1 MIDVGT
7 NERDVDFPSHF
18 DDNAKTVQHDFFTS
32 ELSEIIC
39 AKNTTISTTQT
50 AYFIVWQLFS
60 ANSISAKIQSHE
72 QKRSTVVLTPEIPYS
87 LHHAAC
93 NTTDITLVVWKVYF
107 LQFEPFFRN
116 NQWEL

>member
-50 AYFIVWQLFS
+50 AYFIVW
-60 ANSISAKIQSHE
+60 
-72 QKRSTVVLTPEIPYS
+72 
-87 LHHAAC
+87 
-93 NTTDITLVVWKVYF
+93 
-107 LQFEPFFRN
+107 
-116 NQWEL
+116 